1 MSIKKAIKF
10 TLLLSIA
17 ICFQLFLIA
26 PSVKAEQKTYTDNEV
41 NISKKDLIIFLEK
54 LSGNLESDL
63 ADIGN
68 YANVDEEYIKN
79 SVKKLKGLNI
89 IDEHVSFDNLYES
102 PKKEEVYYILAKYI
116 GIEAADGKTAFN
128 DDEKLQ
134 SWSRGYIKELENL
147 GVIDGKDK
155 SFEPDKVLS
164 RGDLRDVN
172 KELFLTVINTSQS
185 FRADENNKSKA
196 FIVVNANDA
205 RIENIKTQIP
215 ILINPKASNGRLRI
229 INSDISKI
237 YIAQESQNFEVQLSN
252 SKLQSAKSLGK
263 NISYTN
269 LGPDG
274 KVGPLPNPEEYKP
287 GDKRVVTKIIK
298 SSRSHSSSS
307 GSLGNN
313 KNNNQKENKSQSDKE
328 TEEKGRTQ
336 DKANP
341 NNKNAEGSVSDNKK
355 TPQESS
361 PSAGK
366 NKSGEG
372 NGTANKK
379 TPQENSPSEGKNKSG
394 EVNGTANKKTPQES
408 SPSEGKNKSGEGNGT
423 ANKKTPQESKD
434 SDSKNKTGE
443 SNIGNPGNKAKD
455 NKKEPLPKENETV
468 PNESSEDKALENA
481 SEDFIILN
489 EHLYADKTLKY
500 KALDGVNLE
509 DNALIGLKLS
519 GENNGV
525 KLNVKWEGKSLEQVK
540 NAQKGEY
547 QLAVSSLEDLV
558 INNNNYGKVK
568 FIVKIIIE

>member
-1 MSIKKAIKF
+1 MSIKKAIKI

-41 NISKKDLIIFLEK
+41 IISKKDLIIFLEK

-68 YANVDEEYIKN
+68 SANVDEEYIKN
-79 SVKKLKGLNI
+79 AVNKLKGLNI
-89 IDEHVSFDNLYES
+89 IDEHVSFANLYES

-116 GIEAADGKTAFN
+116 GVESADGKTAFN

-155 SFEPDKVLS
+155 RFEPDKVLN
-164 RGDLRDVN
+164 RGELRDVN
-172 KELFLTVINTSQS
+172 KELFLAVINTSQS

-205 RIENIKTQIP
+205 IIENIKTQTP

-237 YIAQESQNFEVQLSN
+237 YIAGGSQNFEVQLSN

-287 GDKRVVTKIIK
+287 GDKRVVTKIIT

-307 GSLGNN
+307 SSSGN
-313 KNNNQKENKSQSDKE
+313 NNNQKENKSQSDKE

-341 NNKNAEGSVSDNKK
+341 KKNAEGSGSANKK
-355 TPQESS
+355 VPQENS
-361 PSAGK
+361 PSEGGS
-366 NKSGEG
+366 KSGG
-372 NGTANKK
+372 GSSTANKK
-379 TPQENSPSEGKNKSG
+379 VPQENSPSEGKNKSG
-394 EVNGTANKKTPQES
+394 GGSGTANKKAPQES
-408 SPSEGKNKSGEGNGT
+408 SPSEGKNKTGEGSGT
-423 ANKKTPQESKD
+423 ANKKTPQEGKASG
-434 SDSKNKTGE
+434 SKNKTGE
-443 SNIGNPGNKAKD
+443 SSIGNPGNKAKD

>member
-79 SVKKLKGLNI
+79 SVNKLKGLNI

-116 GIEAADGKTAFN
+116 GVEAADGKTAFN

-155 SFEPDKVLS
+155 RFEPDKVLN
-164 RGDLRDVN
+164 RGELRDVN
-172 KELFLTVINTSQS
+172 KELFLAVINTSQS

-196 FIVVNANDA
+196 FIVVNANNA
-205 RIENIKTQIP
+205 LIENIKTQTP

-237 YIAQESQNFEVQLSN
+237 YIADGSQNFEVQLSN

-307 GSLGNN
+307 SSSG
-313 KNNNQKENKSQSDKE
+313 NNNQKENKSQSDKE
-328 TEEKGRTQ
+328 AEEKGRTQ

-341 NNKNAEGSVSDNKK
+341 KKKNAEGSGSANKK
-355 TPQESS
+355 TPQENS
-361 PSAGK
+361 PSEDKNKSGGGNGTANKTAPQENSPSEGK
-366 NKSGEG
+366 NKSGGG

-379 TPQENSPSEGKNKSG
+379 APQENSPSEGKNKSG
-394 EVNGTANKKTPQES
+394 EVNGSLNKKTPQE
-408 SPSEGKNKSGEGNGT
+408 GKTSG
-423 ANKKTPQESKD
+423 
-434 SDSKNKTGE
+434 SKNKTGE

>member
-79 SVKKLKGLNI
+79 SVKKLKELNI

-116 GIEAADGKTAFN
+116 GVEAADGKTAFN

-155 SFEPDKVLS
+155 SFEPDKVLN
-164 RGDLRDVN
+164 RGELRDVN
-172 KELFLTVINTSQS
+172 KELFLAVINTSQS

-205 RIENIKTQIP
+205 LIENVKTQTP
-215 ILINPKASNGRLRI
+215 ILINAKASNGRLRI

-237 YIAQESQNFEVQLSN
+237 YIAGGSQNFEVQLSN

-307 GSLGNN
+307 SSSG
-313 KNNNQKENKSQSDKE
+313 NNNQKENKSQSDKE

-336 DKANP
+336 DKDNP
-341 NNKNAEGSVSDNKK
+341 KKNAEGSGS
-355 TPQESS
+355 
-361 PSAGK
+361 
-366 NKSGEG
+366 
-372 NGTANKK
+372 ANKK
-379 TPQENSPSEGKNKSG
+379 TPQENSPSEDKSKSG
-394 EVNGTANKKTPQES
+394 GGSSTANKKAPQES

-423 ANKKTPQESKD
+423 ANKKAPQENSPSEDKNKTGEGNGTANKKTPQEGKASG
-434 SDSKNKTGE
+434 SKNKTGE

-455 NKKEPLPKENETV
+455 NKKELLPKENETV

-525 KLNVKWEGKSLEQVK
+525 KLNIKWEGKSLEQVK

>member
-1 MSIKKAIKF
+1 MSIKKAIRF

-79 SVKKLKGLNI
+79 SVKKLKELNI

-116 GIEAADGKTAFN
+116 GVEAADGKTAFN

-134 SWSRGYIKELENL
+134 SWSREYIKELENL

-155 SFEPDKVLS
+155 RFEPDKVLN
-164 RGDLRDVN
+164 RGELRDVN
-172 KELFLTVINTSQS
+172 KELFLAVINTSQS

-205 RIENIKTQIP
+205 LIENVKTQTP
-215 ILINPKASNGRLRI
+215 ILINAKASNGRLRI

-237 YIAQESQNFEVQLSN
+237 YIAGGSQNFEVQLSN

-307 GSLGNN
+307 SSSG
-313 KNNNQKENKSQSDKE
+313 NNNQKENKSQSDKE
-328 TEEKGRTQ
+328 AEEKGRTQ

-341 NNKNAEGSVSDNKK
+341 KKKNAGGS
-355 TPQESS
+355 SS
-361 PSAGK
+361 
-366 NKSGEG
+366 
-372 NGTANKK
+372 ANKK
-379 TPQENSPSEGKNKSG
+379 TPQENSPSEDKNKSGGGSGTANKKAPQENSPSEDKNKSG
-394 EVNGTANKKTPQES
+394 EGSGTANKKVPQES

-423 ANKKTPQESKD
+423 ANKKTPQEGKASG
-434 SDSKNKTGE
+434 SKNKTGE

-455 NKKEPLPKENETV
+455 NKKDPLPKENETV
-468 PNESSEDKALENA
+468 PNESIEDKALENA